1 MRRLLEWTSH
11 ERNDGPHPTLAAL
24 RGRQR
29 RRGGRPFGVR
39 PWAAAAA
46 GSGYLTRSAYAG
58 LEGTH
63 FTVETGAKPVVLRL
77 ESVADVAG
85 AASRRA
91 LVGSDDAFALTF
103 SGPIADPLDSGIHTM
118 RHPSLGS
125 FELFSS
131 PVDTPDGNR
140 LYEIV
145 VDRSV
150 GVRAAPRPQTRELD
164 PEPSPRRTT
173 SRTRSRRPPAAAG
186 GRAARVAAARRAL
199 GALRGRVLRGPG
211 RPSAVRRRLVGRA
224 VAVARAAACRDRPAR
239 GDATG
244 GHPPSR
250 PPARTHSSSRRS
262 PPTARPCPS
271 GHSLDAALA
280 AQRTVHRAGHLL
292 AGACAHGAYEGGLPA
307 LGAQRAHIQAEI
319 SQ

>member
-1 MRRLLEWTSH
+1 MNETTGLTRRSLLCAGASA
-11 ERNDGPHPTLAAL
+11 GAAVA
-24 RGRQR
+24 
-29 RRGGRPFGVR
+29 FGVR
-39 PWAAAAA
+39 PWAAAAAA

-63 FTVETGAKPVVLRL
+63 FTVETGATPVVLRL

-103 SGPIADPLDSGIHTM
+103 SGPLADPLDSGIHTI

-150 GVRAAPRPQTRELD
+150 GMRAAPRPETRERD
-164 PEPSPRRTT
+164 PEPQPETDDQPDAKPET
-173 SRTRSRRPPAAAG
+173 AKPQ
-186 GRAARVAAARRAL
+186 VAVVRRAS
-199 GALRGRVLRGPG
+199 LRRAGRWARCEVVLRGSVEAE
-211 RPSAVRRRLVGRA
+211 RVRCRLVRKGK
-224 VAVARAAACRDRPAR
+224 VVARA
-239 GDATG
+239 
-244 GHPPSR
+244 SR
-250 PPARTHSSSRRS
+250 VVTDQRAVMRLEGTRR
-262 PPTARPCPS
+262 
-271 GHSLDAALA
+271 LA
-280 AQRTVHRAGHLL
+280 S
-292 AGACAHGAYEGGLPA
+292 GAYTLLVTA
-307 LGAQRAHIQAEI
+307 IGADGETTSQRIRLTLR
-319 SQ
+319 